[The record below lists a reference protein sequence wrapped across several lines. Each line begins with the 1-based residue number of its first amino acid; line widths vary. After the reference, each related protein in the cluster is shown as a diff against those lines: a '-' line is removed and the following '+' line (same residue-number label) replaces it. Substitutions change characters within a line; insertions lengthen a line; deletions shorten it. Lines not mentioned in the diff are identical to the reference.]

1 MTFAKGL
8 QLLTCL
14 VVVTSPASAQET
26 KPHAIDAALAA
37 CEKKQGASTRGEAE
51 CLSTAFESW
60 EKDIAT
66 NYEALKKLVSANE
79 LAPLEA
85 GQKSWSD
92 YRDQEFDFINQL
104 FKNKRG
110 TMYVPIR
117 INYRIEVLKA
127 RALELETYLH
137 RIRRLQGSEN

>member
-1 MTFAKGL
+1 VTFAKEL

-14 VVVTSPASAQET
+14 VIVASPVWAQET
-26 KPHAIDAALAA
+26 KPHTIDSDLAA

-66 NYEALKKLVSANE
+66 TYDALKKLVAANE

-85 GQKSWSD
+85 GQKNWSD
-92 YRDQEFDFINQL
+92 YRDHEFDFINQL

-137 RIRRLQGSEN
+137 RIKRFQGSEN